1 MKIIIVGCGKVGY
14 TIAEQLAQEKHSVT
28 VIDNS
33 LERLSSIRDAFDV
46 MTICGNGSS
55 VSVLKESGIKDTDM
69 FISVTNSDELN
80 LLCCLLAKN
89 LHENIITVARV
100 RNPIYNEET
109 VLLQNSLGIS
119 MIINPEQK
127 AAMEISRLLN
137 FPSAITIDPFA
148 RERVRLVK
156 FKVTESLNLDGLSVM
171 ELSRKIQLDILI
183 SGVQRQD
190 QAFIPNGDF
199 VLKNGDLVSVLGTS
213 VNIAKFFHK
222 IGLKNRRVRNCMI
235 IGGGPTTVYLA
246 KSLAEMKIKVT
257 IIEQSKEKCDHLAEI
272 LPSCYIIHG
281 DGTNRR
287 LLEEEGINQA
297 EAFVSLTNIDEENI
311 LISYYAARKGNCKVI
326 TKINRIDMKDF
337 MDSFNIGSIV
347 SPKYI
352 TSDSII
358 QYTRAASN
366 SYGSNVETLYHILDG
381 RAEAL
386 EFAVNEKSRVINTPL
401 KDLKVRDNTLIG
413 CIIRESDVI
422 IPRGNDM
429 ICSGDGVVIITTH
442 TGMNSLEDILR

>member
-148 RERVRLVK
+148 RYTDFRC
-156 FKVTESLNLDGLSVM
+156 SA
-171 ELSRKIQLDILI
+171 
-183 SGVQRQD
+183 SG
-190 QAFIPNGDF
+190 
-199 VLKNGDLVSVLGTS
+199 
-213 VNIAKFFHK
+213 
-222 IGLKNRRVRNCMI
+222 
-235 IGGGPTTVYLA
+235 
-246 KSLAEMKIKVT
+246 
-257 IIEQSKEKCDHLAEI
+257 
-272 LPSCYIIHG
+272 
-281 DGTNRR
+281 
-287 LLEEEGINQA
+287 
-297 EAFVSLTNIDEENI
+297 
-311 LISYYAARKGNCKVI
+311 
-326 TKINRIDMKDF
+326 
-337 MDSFNIGSIV
+337 
-347 SPKYI
+347 
-352 TSDSII
+352 
-358 QYTRAASN
+358 
-366 SYGSNVETLYHILDG
+366 
-381 RAEAL
+381 
-386 EFAVNEKSRVINTPL
+386 
-401 KDLKVRDNTLIG
+401 
-413 CIIRESDVI
+413 
-422 IPRGNDM
+422 
-429 ICSGDGVVIITTH
+429 
-442 TGMNSLEDILR
+442 